1 MQIRGACGGPFR
13 CADPGDMRY
22 TCLSGTSMAAAHASG
37 AAALVLQKEPSL
49 SSAKVKQRLL
59 DNARSDAISLGNIRG
74 ASVPNKLL
82 FVP

>member
-1 MQIRGACGGPFR
+1 
-13 CADPGDMRY
+13 
-22 TCLSGTSMAAAHASG
+22 MAAAHASG

-59 DNARSDAISLGNIRG
+59 DNARSDVISLGQIRG